1 MALYR
6 HLALLL
12 TTLVA
17 GLAIVL
23 AAPVQPT
30 ILGGHWVETWVSM
43 PQLTEYT
50 NLPPPPFNQ
59 SGLVFPN
66 STLRQTLHMSVG
78 GSQIRLQFSNAFG
91 SVDLP
96 ITAVTVALPSN
107 GSSGDSAI
115 DTSTL
120 QTVTFSGNQSII
132 VPDGSLVVSDP
143 LNFAIAPQSTITV
156 TMYLAE
162 GQASN
167 YITSHP
173 GSRATSYFS
182 FGNYVNAQNMTDPS
196 TQSIAH
202 WYFVSAVQTWAPSS
216 TSVWAIVGDSITD
229 GRGSDT
235 DGNDRWPDLVLRR
248 MQEDPLTANIA
259 VINQAAGGNRILY
272 DGLGP
277 NAQGR
282 IERDVLAQSGVK
294 YAMIFEGVN
303 DIGTADTTAAAQQL
317 VGDRLL
323 LAYQQIIT
331 RVHTFGIPIFAA
343 TITPFGAPNNTIQP
357 YSDPTREATRQ
368 RVNAWIRGGP
378 TGNASLF
385 DAVVDFDAIV
395 RDPANPAQLNPIY
408 NSGDYLHP
416 NVAGYTAI
424 AEAFPLSLFT
434 EFAFGVSSFN

>member
-1 MALYR
+1 
-6 HLALLL
+6 
-12 TTLVA
+12 
-17 GLAIVL
+17 
-23 AAPVQPT
+23 
-30 ILGGHWVETWVSM
+30 M

-59 SGLVFPN
+59 SNLVFYN

-78 GSQIRLQFSNAFG
+78 GEQIRLEFSNAFG
-91 SVDLP
+91 TVDLP

-115 DTSTL
+115 KTETL
-120 QTVTFSGNQSII
+120 QPVTFSGNSSII
-132 VPDGSLVVSDP
+132 VPNGALVVSDP
-143 LNFAIAPQSTITV
+143 LNFPIAPQSTITV
-156 TMYLAE
+156 TMYLAQ

-182 FGNYVNAQNMTDPS
+182 FGNYVNAANMTDPS
-196 TQSIAH
+196 TQNIAH
-202 WYFVSAVQTWAPSS
+202 WYFVSGVQTWAPSS

-248 MQEDPLTANIA
+248 MQQNPLTANIA

-282 IERDVLAQSGVK
+282 IERDVLSQSGVR

-303 DIGTADTTAAAQQL
+303 DIGTADTTAAAQQE

-343 TITPFGAPNNTIQP
+343 TITPFGAPNSTIQP
-357 YSDPTREATRQ
+357 YSDPTRELTRQ
-368 RVNAWIRGGP
+368 RINTWIRNG
-378 TGNASLF
+378 TGSGSLF

-395 RDPANPAQLNPIY
+395 RDPSNPAQLNPMY

-424 AEAFPLSLFT
+424 ANVFPLDLFT
-434 EFAFGVSSFN
+434 EFAFGVSSFS